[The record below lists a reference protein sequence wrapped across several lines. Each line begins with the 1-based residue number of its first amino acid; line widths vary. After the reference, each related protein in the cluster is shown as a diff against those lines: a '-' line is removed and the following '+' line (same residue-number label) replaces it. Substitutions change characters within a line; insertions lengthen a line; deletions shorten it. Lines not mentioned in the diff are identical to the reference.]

1 MPLAILA
8 LAVGAFGIGTT
19 EFVAMG
25 LLPQMAESF
34 DVSIAAAGWLISAY
48 ALGVVVGAPT
58 LTALTHSW
66 PRKRVLTA
74 LMGLFV
80 AGHAATALAPG
91 FEALIGARFLSGLSH
106 GAFFGACAVVARK
119 IAPPGRQGQALALV
133 FTGLTVANVV
143 GVPAGTYVGQQ
154 LGWRLTFAL
163 VGVIGLVTI
172 AAIAVMVP
180 EVETRTG
187 SLRSEFAAFRR
198 GQVWWT
204 LLITTVGFASLF
216 TVLSYVAPLLTEVA
230 GYSEG
235 SVSWVLVLFG
245 LGATFGNLVGGRLA
259 DWRPYRTLAVGFVAQ
274 AVVFGL
280 LFLFAD
286 HAWVAAAGVFSFAF
300 VGFVMSAPIQTRGIL
315 AAGGALDGLGRD
327 AGRVQHRQRDG
338 RLPRRSRHRRRLR
351 LRLPRARRARPG
363 PAGPRDPRRSHPRGQ
378 ERSRAH
384 RPAGRGPPRPAPA
397 AGACERGAV
406 TRSLHVEERKVGDPE
421 LDALVAAAVLELNR
435 RYRDPGEPW
444 EDYPIHGDV
453 VFHLATVDGEPAG
466 CIARVD
472 VDEPAGPAPWR

>member
-25 LLPQMAESF
+25 LLPQMAASF

-163 VGVIGLVTI
+163 VGIIGLVTI

-315 AAGGALDGLGRD
+315 AAGGGASMASAAMQAAFNIGNAMGAFLGGLVID
-327 AGRVQHRQRDG
+327 AGFG
-338 RLPRRSRHRRRLR
+338 YASP
-351 LRLPRARRARPG
+351 
-363 PAGPRDPRRSHPRGQ
+363 
-378 ERSRAH
+378 
-384 RPAGRGPPRPAPA
+384 
-397 AGACERGAV
+397 
-406 TRSLHVEERKVGDPE
+406 
-421 LDALVAAAVLELNR
+421 ALVALVLALLGLAILGEATRADKNGRAPIDPQVAAIPAQR
-435 RYRDPGEPW
+435 RR
-444 EDYPIHGDV
+444 
-453 VFHLATVDGEPAG
+453 
-466 CIARVD
+466 RVRAS
-472 VDEPAGPAPWR
+472 VEQ

>member
-1 MPLAILA
+1 VPLAILA

-25 LLPQMAESF
+25 LLPQMAASF
-34 DVSIAAAGWLISAY
+34 DVSIASAGWLISAY

-80 AGHAATALAPG
+80 VGHAATALAPG
-91 FEALIGARFLSGLSH
+91 FEALVGARFLSGLSH

-172 AAIAVMVP
+172 AAIATMVP

-245 LGATFGNLVGGRLA
+245 LGATVGNLVGGRLA

-274 AVVFGL
+274 VVVFGL

-286 HAWVAAAGVFSFAF
+286 HAWVAAAAVFSFAF

-315 AAGGALDGLGRD
+315 AAGGGASMASAAMQAAFNVGNAMGAFLGGLVID
-327 AGRVQHRQRDG
+327 AGFG
-338 RLPRRSRHRRRLR
+338 YSSP
-351 LRLPRARRARPG
+351 
-363 PAGPRDPRRSHPRGQ
+363 
-378 ERSRAH
+378 
-384 RPAGRGPPRPAPA
+384 
-397 AGACERGAV
+397 
-406 TRSLHVEERKVGDPE
+406 
-421 LDALVAAAVLELNR
+421 ALVAVVLALLGLVILAEATRADKNGRAPIDPQVAAVPAQR
-435 RYRDPGEPW
+435 RR
-444 EDYPIHGDV
+444 
-453 VFHLATVDGEPAG
+453 
-466 CIARVD
+466 RVRAS
-472 VDEPAGPAPWR
+472 VEQ